1 MSDHISRP
9 EDAGEVM
16 QMQRYRSMDSVRKMR
31 MMFEMFE
38 FALRQAR
45 LGARHRHP
53 DWSDE
58 QTEAEA
64 RRLVTGVD
72 PLDHWRKLRD
82 ELA

>member
-1 MSDHISRP
+1 MSERVTRP
-9 EDAGEVM
+9 EDAGEIM
-16 QMQRYRSMDSVRKMR
+16 QIQRYRSMDSVRKMR

-58 QTEAEA
+58 QMEAEA
-64 RRLVTGVD
+64 RRLVTGVN
-72 PLDHWRKLRD
+72 PL
-82 ELA
+82 EQ

>member
-1 MSDHISRP
+1 MSLSERVTRP

-16 QMQRYRSMDSVRKMR
+16 QIQRYRSMDSVRKMR
-31 MMFEMFE
+31 MLFEMFE

-72 PLDHWRKLRD
+72 PWGR
-82 ELA
+82 

>member
-1 MSDHISRP
+1 MSEHAPRP
-9 EDAGEVM
+9 EDAGEMV
-16 QMQRYRSMDSVRKMR
+16 QIQRYRSMGSARKMR
-31 MMFEMFE
+31 MLFEMFE

-72 PLDHWRKLRD
+72 LWKR
-82 ELA
+82 

>member
-1 MSDHISRP
+1 MSERVP
-9 EDAGEVM
+9 RLEDAGEIM
-16 QMQRYRSMDSVRKMR
+16 QIRLYRSMDSVRKMR
-31 MMFEMFE
+31 MLFEMFE

-64 RRLVTGVD
+64 RWLVTGVN
-72 PLDHWRKLRD
+72 PQER
-82 ELA
+82 

>member
-1 MSDHISRP
+1 MSDVPQP
-9 EDAGEVM
+9 EDAGEIM
-16 QMQRYRSMDSVRKMR
+16 QIQRYRSMDSARKMR
-31 MMFEMFE
+31 MVFEMFE

-64 RRLVTGVD
+64 RWLVTGVN
-72 PLDHWRKLRD
+72 PLER
-82 ELA
+82 

>member
-1 MSDHISRP
+1 MSERATRP
-9 EDAGEVM
+9 EDAGEIM
-16 QMQRYRSMDSVRKMR
+16 QIQRYRSMDSARKMR

-64 RRLVTGVD
+64 RRLVTGVN
-72 PLDHWRKLRD
+72 PLER
-82 ELA
+82 